1 MCVSPHVSRTHLVF
15 TVSLQDLNLKDG
27 AKPQKLTLADGR
39 TYSGNAAK
47 EFKEAKPFKVYG
59 AK

>member
-1 MCVSPHVSRTHLVF
+1 MF